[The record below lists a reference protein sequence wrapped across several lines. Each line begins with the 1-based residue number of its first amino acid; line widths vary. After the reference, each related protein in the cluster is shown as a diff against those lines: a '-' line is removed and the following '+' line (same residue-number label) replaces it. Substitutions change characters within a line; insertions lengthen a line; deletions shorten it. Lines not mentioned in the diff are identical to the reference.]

1 MFKKLILSFTTL
13 ALVAASAAT
22 YNVTLYQDSKLNG
35 KTLKPGE
42 YRLEVKDNAVVLRNK
57 KDSTEAAARTETN
70 AKKFSGTS
78 VLYNDKDEV
87 TEIRLGGTTTK
98 VILTTDNNAR
108 GGN

>member
-1 MFKKLILSFTTL
+1 MFKNLILSFTTV
-13 ALVAASAAT
+13 ALVVASAAT

-42 YRLEVKDNAVVLRNK
+42 YRLEVKDNAVILK
-57 KDSTEAAARTETN
+57 SSTETN

>member
-1 MFKKLILSFTTL
+1 MFKKLILSFTTVAL
-13 ALVAASAAT
+13 AIASAAT

-42 YRLEVKDNAVVLRNK
+42 YRLEVKDNAVVLKNK
-57 KDSTEAAARTETN
+57 KDVTEAAARTETN

>member
-1 MFKKLILSFTTL
+1 MFKKLILSFTTVAL
-13 ALVAASAAT
+13 AVASAAT

-42 YRLEVKDNAVVLRNK
+42 YRLEVKDNAVILKSNK
-57 KDSTEAAARTETN
+57 DTTEAAARTETN

>member
-1 MFKKLILSFTTL
+1 MFTKLILSFMTV
-13 ALVAASAAT
+13 ALVVASAAT
-22 YNVTLYQDSKLNG
+22 YKVTLYQDSKLNG

-42 YRLEVKDNAVVLRNK
+42 YRLEVKDNAVILKNNK
-57 KDSTEAAARTETN
+57 DTTEAAARTETN

-98 VILTTDNNAR
+98 VILSTDNNTR

>member
-1 MFKKLILSFTTL
+1 MSRTIGPPIARSLDMFKKLILSFTTVAL
-13 ALVAASAAT
+13 AVASAAT

-42 YRLEVKDNAVVLRNK
+42 YRLEVKDNAVILKSNK
-57 KDSTEAAARTETN
+57 DTTEAAARTETN

-87 TEIRLGGTTTK
+87 TCGIH
-98 VILTTDNNAR
+98 VR
-108 GGN
+108 GFV